1 MKESKTIG
9 SLIKAEVEKQG
20 LSAVEFAERIC
31 CERQNVYRIFGRTH
45 IDSVQLAQISRVLDH
60 NFFVDI
66 ASDMALS
73 GVDDKEACQE
83 VYNRTAIAQFCE
95 VVPKVLYKMGV
106 DSFITLG
113 RPLDLS
119 LEIPIPEYTINPFY
133 LTFSTNQLL
142 ADNPNCGIA
151 STAVIEKYTD
161 SETGIVI
168 DRWIFKH
175 SGFVLYNMLLD
186 YKTEQEWEQTL
197 KFFLTRVYRTSVL

>member
-1 MKESKTIG
+1 MKETKTIG

-20 LSAVEFAERIC
+20 SSAVEFAERIC
-31 CERQNVYRIFGRTH
+31 CERQNVYKIFGRTH
-45 IDSVQLAQISRVLDH
+45 IDTVQLAQISKALNHD
-60 NFFVDI
+60 FFADI
-66 ASDMALS
+66 VQDMALS

-95 VVPKVLYKMGV
+95 VMPRVLYKMGL

-113 RPLDLS
+113 RPLGLS
-119 LEIPIPEYTINPFY
+119 LDIPIPEYTINPFY

-142 ADNPNCGIA
+142 ADNPNCGIV
-151 STAVIEKYTD
+151 STAVIEKYRD
-161 SETGIVI
+161 EMSGAVI

-186 YKTEQEWEQTL
+186 YKTEQEWELAL

>member
-1 MKESKTIG
+1 MKETKTIG

-31 CERQNVYRIFGRTH
+31 CERQNVYKIFGRTH
-45 IDSVQLAQISRVLDH
+45 IDTVQLAQISKALNHD
-60 NFFVDI
+60 FFADI
-66 ASDMALS
+66 VQDMALS

-95 VVPKVLYKMGV
+95 VMPRVLYKMGL

-113 RPLDLS
+113 RPLGLS
-119 LEIPIPEYTINPFY
+119 LDIPIPEYTINPFY

-142 ADNPNCGIA
+142 ADNPNCGIV
-151 STAVIEKYTD
+151 STAVIEKYRD
-161 SETGIVI
+161 EMSGAVI
-168 DRWIFKH
+168 DRWIFKD

-186 YKTEQEWEQTL
+186 YKTEQEWEQAL
-197 KFFLTRVYRTSVL
+197 NFFLTRVYRTSVI

>member
-20 LSAVEFAERIC
+20 LSAVDFGKLIG
-31 CERQNVYRIFGRTH
+31 CERQNVYKIYGRAY
-45 IDSVQLAQISRVLDH
+45 IDTVQLARISKVLNH
-60 NFFVDI
+60 NFFLDI
-66 ASDMALS
+66 ANDMALS
-73 GVDDKEACQE
+73 GVDDKVACQE

-95 VVPKVLYKMGV
+95 VVPKVLYKMHV
-106 DSFITLG
+106 DSFITIG
-113 RPLDLS
+113 RPLELS
-119 LEIPIPEYTINPFY
+119 LDVPIPEYTINPFY

-142 ADNPNCGIA
+142 ADNSDCWVA
-151 STAVIEKYTD
+151 ATAVIEKYTD

-186 YKTEQEWEQTL
+186 YKTEQEWEQAIR
-197 KFFLTRVYRTSVL
+197 FFLTRVYRTSVL

>member
-1 MKESKTIG
+1 MKETKTIG

-31 CERQNVYRIFGRTH
+31 CERQNVYKIFGRTH
-45 IDSVQLAQISRVLDH
+45 IDTVQLAQISKALNHD
-60 NFFVDI
+60 FFADI
-66 ASDMALS
+66 VQDMALS

-95 VVPKVLYKMGV
+95 VMPRVLYKMGL

-113 RPLDLS
+113 RPLGLS
-119 LEIPIPEYTINPFY
+119 LDIPIPEYTINPFY

-142 ADNPNCGIA
+142 ADNPNCGIV
-151 STAVIEKYTD
+151 STAVIEKYRD
-161 SETGIVI
+161 EMSGAVI
-168 DRWIFKH
+168 DRWTFKH

-186 YKTEQEWEQTL
+186 YKTEQEWELAL